1 MNAVTSRLQ
10 RSLVLLA
17 LVTALAGCQTGRK
30 ADPIPPASP
39 PPPPVSVVPESTK
52 PAIPEGPAP
61 GTPAA
66 KAQALQLFRQS
77 AEALNE
83 GNVDAA
89 RRDIAEGQRLDP
101 DSKYGQCLAR
111 GLSADPEKVL
121 GKASTKYTV
130 RPNETLGRI
139 AQRALGDSCEF
150 YLLARYSG
158 IRVPRQLAG
167 GQVIRI
173 PGRTPLAPPDAVKPE
188 PAPEPPPAAV
198 APVPEVPPPKP
209 SLSPQALKAEV
220 DRHHREAQT
229 AFRRQDLSTA
239 IREWDQVL
247 ALDPGNELARARR
260 QEAIELDRRIRQLK

>member
-1 MNAVTSRLQ
+1 MVVRAS
-10 RSLVLLA
+10 LA
-17 LVTALAGCQTGRK
+17 LVLIVVTLAGCQFPKKSGGV
-30 ADPIPPASP
+30 PSPAP
-39 PPPPVSVVPESTK
+39 EPVAAAVTPEPSK
-52 PAIPEGPAP
+52 PVMPEGPVP

-66 KAQALQLFRQS
+66 KAQALQMFKLS
-77 AEALNE
+77 AESLNE
-83 GNVDAA
+83 GNEDAA

-111 GLSADPEKVL
+111 GLSADPEKTL

-158 IRVPRQLAG
+158 IRVPKQLAG

-173 PGRTPLAPPDAVKPE
+173 PGRTPLAPPESAKAEAPPPPPVEPTPAVAAPAPE
-188 PAPEPPPAAV
+188 PAPSKPA
-198 APVPEVPPPKP
+198 
-209 SLSPQALKAEV
+209 LSPQALKAEI
-220 DRHHREAQT
+220 DRHHRDAQT
-229 AFRRQDLSTA
+229 AFRRQDLATA

-247 ALDPGNELARARR
+247 ALDPGNDLARARR
-260 QEAIELDRRIRQLK
+260 QEAIELDRRIRQVK